1 MKVLMVN
8 TELTRGGA
16 ARMAAVLTR
25 ALNDLDKGLD
35 VSMLHC
41 QSQESA
47 PPFFGIKKPLARPLN
62 ALIAKALGSSATVD
76 LGVADEVFRQAQK
89 VDVLHIHNVHGY
101 YLNYRELF
109 RKCRDMPIVWTWH
122 DMWGATGRCAFS
134 HDCREWVNGC
144 PSCAY
149 KEHYPAAWVDRAAL
163 EYRVKSTLYSEL
175 RNLRIVSPSQW
186 LAEIAIE
193 RGFSEDQVSVIPNP
207 VDLSSYYPKNIGRL
221 RASLGLDEHEFCAL
235 FVAADCNDPRK
246 GYADFE
252 NAVEKAG
259 VNGIAVGIPPE
270 KQSSRIKYVGAL
282 SSTKDLS
289 DWYAAADVMV
299 ITSKA
304 DNYPNTVIE
313 SLACGTPVCGYAV
326 GGVPSQISNGS
337 DYLVRPGDIV
347 GLAEK
352 LNNFVNC
359 DSISENKRNSISS
372 QAKNRW
378 NPVNVAEQYL
388 DVYKLVARA
397 S

>member
-1 MKVLMVN
+1 MVN

-16 ARMAAVLTR
+16 SRMAAVLTR
-25 ALNDLDKGLD
+25 GLNNLDEELD

-41 QSQESA
+41 QNQESA
-47 PPFFGIKKPLARPLN
+47 PPFFGIKRPLARPLN
-62 ALIAKALGSSATVD
+62 ALIVRALGSTATVD
-76 LGVADEVFRQAQK
+76 LGVVNEVVRQAQK

-101 YLNYRELF
+101 YLNFRELF
-109 RKCRDMPIVWTWH
+109 RKCREMPIVWTWH

-149 KEHYPAAWVDRAAL
+149 KEYYPAAWVDRAAH
-163 EYRVKSTLYSEL
+163 EYQVKSALYSDL

-207 VDLSSYYPKNIGRL
+207 VDLSSYFPRDVGRL

-235 FVAADCNDPRK
+235 FVAADCSDPRK

-252 NAVEKAG
+252 KAIERAG
-259 VNGIAVGIPPE
+259 VKGIAVGIPPA
-270 KQSSRIKYVGAL
+270 KQSSRIHYVGAL
-282 SSTKDLS
+282 SSAKDLA
-289 DWYAAADVMV
+289 DWYSAADVMV

-326 GGVPSQISNGS
+326 GGVPSQIPDGS

-352 LNNFVNC
+352 LG
-359 DSISENKRNSISS
+359 DLLKRGSISENKRNSLSS
-372 QAKNRW
+372 EAKNRW
-378 NPVNVAEQYL
+378 NPVNVAKQYL
-388 DVYKLVARA
+388 DAYKLVLRA